1 MGEPIFAAASITA
14 LQEVELTTF
23 TAGIA
28 NPCFL
33 AAANNFVTYLPFHI
47 STEGQTVIILLKC
60 VFIHTATTVS
70 RCKLSIGV
78 TQAAPQSK
86 TIAVNQVVRS

>member
-1 MGEPIFAAASITA
+1 MCNMLAWIIMGEPILAAASITA

-33 AAANNFVTYLPFHI
+33 AAANSFVTYSPFHI
-47 STEGQTVIILLKC
+47 NTESQIKQALVLKY
-60 VFIHTATTVS
+60 IYIYIATTVNRGKFS
-70 RCKLSIGV
+70 LALG
-78 TQAAPQSK
+78 
-86 TIAVNQVVRS
+86 

>member
-1 MGEPIFAAASITA
+1 MGEPIFAAASITE

-33 AAANNFVTYLPFHI
+33 AAANNFVT
-47 STEGQTVIILLKC
+47 
-60 VFIHTATTVS
+60 
-70 RCKLSIGV
+70 
-78 TQAAPQSK
+78 
-86 TIAVNQVVRS
+86 

>member
-1 MGEPIFAAASITA
+1 MGNLLAWMIIGEPILAAASITA

-33 AAANNFVTYLPFHI
+33 EAANSLVTYAPFHI
-47 STEGQTVIILLKC
+47 STGGASS
-60 VFIHTATTVS
+60 HYS
-70 RCKLSIGV
+70 
-78 TQAAPQSK
+78 
-86 TIAVNQVVRS
+86 